1 MSDKVNLV
9 VTSKVKAV
17 IKEAGLLCSATYIG
31 AISDKVRELTLQAV
45 ENAKNSKRK
54 TVKDTDL

>member
-17 IKEAGLLCSATYIG
+17 IKEAGLLCSGTYIE
-31 AISDKVRELTLQAV
+31 AISDKVRELTLQAM
-45 ENAKNSKRK
+45 ENAKAAGRK
-54 TVKDTDL
+54 TVKDSDL